1 MTIQAL
7 EPQSRQLASNTKCSL
22 ISVSTSRGIPAS
34 LGAMLSLRLRQSL
47 SDPRTKTCP
56 CFLGQAFGK
65 VLVLVAEAINSG
77 TVNLAFGRGSD
88 FLLGLYIYIYKQMY
102 VLLASDP
109 YIMCLRVQN
118 LPGHIACHRHR
129 PQPVDANAAF
139 TLALSAS
146 LDFTNSLILSGF
158 PCLRFSLHTSR
169 LCSHRQYS
177 MTS

>member
-1 MTIQAL
+1 MSSVPSATTVLLKAL
-7 EPQSRQLASNTKCSL
+7 SSRCS
-22 ISVSTSRGIPAS
+22 SKGCKAA
-34 LGAMLSLRLRQSL
+34 G
-47 SDPRTKTCP
+47 DPRTKTCP

-158 PCLRFSLHTSR
+158 PCLRFTSR